1 MLKPT
6 LWIYAL
12 TLSASLHAEDLGKLI
27 FSDDFNR
34 NESQELKDEPGNGW
48 ATNSDSRAKGN
59 KQVDLVDGHLRIFIH
74 KEADHAVSVTH
85 PFEFT
90 NGTVKMRFK
99 LQDAKDTLGL
109 NFADLG
115 LKTVHAGHLC
125 MAIFSVKDVLLR
137 DLKTGVMDLQTYEQK
152 KAGSLPKEALEALK
166 LKEKSFP
173 ATIAPESWHSL
184 IVTITGDTIT
194 AAVDA
199 QSVGS
204 FSSPGIAHGTKRMLR
219 LSVPK
224 TAIVDDIEFYRAN

>member
-1 MLKPT
+1 M
-6 LWIYAL
+6 
-12 TLSASLHAEDLGKLI
+12 
-27 FSDDFNR
+27 
-34 NESQELKDEPGNGW
+34 
-48 ATNSDSRAKGN
+48 
-59 KQVDLVDGHLRIFIH
+59 DLVDGHMRIFIH

-173 ATIAPESWHSL
+173 TTIAPESWHSL

-204 FSSPGIAHGTKRMLR
+204 FSSPGIAHGTKKMLR

-224 TAIVDDIEFYRAN
+224 TAIVDDIEFYRANWTVLSAEGNWSRWLRETPSIKVFKTQDSVHAVARCAPSTASYSRP